1 MMKYGRSALRN
12 MKTILMREH
21 SRTEV
26 DTTLK
31 KAKKIST
38 EKLETYLKFVGSMVL
53 CESEKIVQAGEALE
67 SLQADFNEIIAQYE
81 AILKDLNVQDTIDEA
96 ENEIDELYNTVVD
109 KDKKID
115 DKQIDEPLAASSLDR
130 RSANVTRRVQK
141 VVKVSV
147 HEGNNQIHG
156 RKSCENDSMIA
167 FVNVTQ
173 RTSLL

>member
-1 MMKYGRSALRN
+1 MKYGRSALRN

-53 CESEKIVQAGEALE
+53 CESEKILQAGEALE

-81 AILKDLNVQDTIDEA
+81 AILKDLNVQDTIECYDVA
-96 ENEIDELYNTVVD
+96 EKVGIVIGMLLYGV
-109 KDKKID
+109 IA
-115 DKQIDEPLAASSLDR
+115 QITGSMRASI
-130 RSANVTRRVQK
+130 
-141 VVKVSV
+141 VSIV
-147 HEGNNQIHG
+147 IFFILGFILL
-156 RKSCENDSMIA
+156 KSE
-167 FVNVTQ
+167 
-173 RTSLL
+173 